1 MSALGVKPRRLLVY
15 CLLWSCLVV
24 MVVFGDN
31 EDVDEE
37 QDLTSTTE
45 EPPETTTI
53 LVEEEVVVEVGNTSR
68 LEITELNRGLQTRL
82 KVNHRNVTARLED
95 CQDVKLLQ
103 PDLYFGIKTDDSGPR
118 KLPPLT
124 NLTWSNDILRPIL
137 CATEFVVVYEVL
149 GNTSE
154 TSSILCPSF
163 DVIDNH
169 NNLTCQANF
178 TQDLCNQTLKF
189 KLEAW
194 IITGEL
200 FQPES
205 EPVLIDCDPDFVTV
219 FQNETDHLYQAM
231 VQRQEQNSLVD
242 VKDTDNGVE
251 PIEEATSSD
260 DDVDLFPLVL
270 NPKKASCS
278 WSSWSP
284 WSKCPQRC
292 GDTAGVRTRSR
303 SQRGSRFCGK
313 IEEETKP
320 CYVNKCPQDCVF
332 VTWSEWTSCSQTC
345 GTGTKAR
352 TRSVG
357 REAEFGG
364 KPCIGKTTEKEPCSI
379 NNCAVDGMWSE
390 WSTFGY
396 CDRPCGN
403 GTRVRTRS
411 CTNPFPENG
420 GTKCDGKSQEEEP
433 CLIKECEPIDGQW
446 SLWSRWSS
454 CSTTCGKGKITRTRT
469 CSRPEPEY
477 GGQNCTGDNEQHRQ
491 CFLGICSQPVN
502 PSTRPKVPSFDK
514 RPSYIN
520 SRPFVDRYLVT
531 GNGNKKYSLS
541 LRNSI
546 LKRKPENVH
555 PLLDENMMIDE
566 AERCPRP
573 PHYILGF
580 QGPFITPGLD
590 EEADMYF
597 PEYNETIYYKCR
609 HGKVTN
615 PRTNQNIFRTH
626 CIPSF
631 GYVDLE
637 KASCQWPSHCIGPPD
652 LPEDN
657 QDGVLSVPRRD
668 APLNS
673 KAILVNKQDSSVLSI
688 GYCFPDGKYRFES
701 SEWNAPTF
709 PSALTL
715 SGCNGNGSG
724 VLKLSD
730 VDQFGWIHLDGNE
743 THNCRLEGPIGYGF
757 QIGLS
762 DLADLDPPR
771 VVDHF
776 FGLQLEFG
784 SSSNR
789 LFPSHNI
796 SITINPNGISR
807 LLLVLVTDP

>member
-1 MSALGVKPRRLLVY
+1 MSVLGFRPKGLLF
-15 CLLWSCLVV
+15 WCLVLACLV
-24 MVVFGDN
+24 LVVFGDD
-31 EDVDEE
+31 EDSEE
-37 QDLTSTTE
+37 QELTSTTE
-45 EPPETTTI
+45 DPPETTTI
-53 LVEEEVVVEVGNTSR
+53 LEVLETDDEIYNTSR

-82 KVNHRNVTARLED
+82 KVNHRNITARLED

-103 PDLYFGIKTDDSGPR
+103 PDLYFGIKTEESGPR

-124 NLTWSNDILRPIL
+124 NLTWSKDILRPIL
-137 CATEFVVVYEVL
+137 CATEFVVIYEVL

-169 NNLTCQANF
+169 NNFTCRANF
-178 TQDLCNQTLKF
+178 TEDFCNKTLKF

-205 EPVLIDCDPDFVTV
+205 EPVLIDCDPEFETA
-219 FQNETDHLYQAM
+219 FQNETDRLYQAM
-231 VQRQEQNSLVD
+231 VQRQEQQTTSLP
-242 VKDTDNGVE
+242 KIEDTENGVE
-251 PIEEATSSD
+251 PEEEPPNSD
-260 DDVDLFPLVL
+260 DNVDLFPLVL
-270 NPKKASCS
+270 NPKTASCS

-292 GDTAGVRTRSR
+292 GDTPGKRTRSR

-345 GTGTKAR
+345 GTGTKTR

-396 CDRPCGN
+396 CDQPCGN

-420 GTKCDGKSQEEEP
+420 GTKCEGKSQEEEP
-433 CLIKECEPIDGQW
+433 CMIKKCEAINGQW
-446 SLWSRWSS
+446 SIWSRWSS
-454 CSTTCGKGKITRTRT
+454 CSTTCGGGQITRTRT
-469 CSRPEPEY
+469 CTQPKPEY
-477 GGQNCTGDNEQHRQ
+477 GGQNCTGENEQHRH
-491 CFLGICSQPVN
+491 CFLGTCNQQDDQN
-502 PSTRPKVPSFDK
+502 DRPKLPSFEK

-520 SRPFVDRYLVT
+520 SRPFVDRFLST

-541 LRNSI
+541 LRNSL
-546 LKRKPENVH
+546 LKRKPDNVH
-555 PLLDENMMIDE
+555 PLLDESAVIE
-566 AERCPRP
+566 ETERCPDQP
-573 PHYILGF
+573 FNILGF
-580 QGPFITPGLD
+580 QGPFITPDLD
-590 EEADMYF
+590 EKAEMYF

-609 HGKVTN
+609 HGKVIN
-615 PRTNQNIFRTH
+615 IKTNQDIFRTH
-626 CIPSF
+626 CTPEF
-631 GYVDLE
+631 GYVDLD
-637 KASCQWPSHCIGPPD
+637 KATCSSPTHCIGPPNV
-652 LPEDN
+652 P
-657 QDGVLSVPRRD
+657 QDKQDFVLSVPRRD

-673 KAILVNKQDSSVLSI
+673 KTILVNAQNSSVISV
-688 GYCFPDGKYRFES
+688 GYCFPDGRYRFES
-701 SEWNAPTF
+701 PEWNTPF
-709 PSALTL
+709 SFEPLIL
-715 SGCNGNGSG
+715 SGCIKNGAD
-724 VLKLSD
+724 VLQFSD

-743 THNCRLEGPIGYGF
+743 THDCRLEGPIGYGF

-762 DLADLDPPR
+762 NMDDLDPPR
-771 VVDHF
+771 LVDHS
-776 FGLQLEFG
+776 FGLPMQFG
-784 SSSNR
+784 SSSSH
-789 LFPSHNI
+789 LLPSHNI
-796 SITINPNGISR
+796 SIKINPKGISR
-807 LLLVLVTDP
+807 LLLVLVTEP